1 MRYGILMKSLLTE
14 KIFRLTDQIIRSGR
28 PLSLTEL
35 SRLSGIERSACW
47 RIVSDLARL
56 GYLARTKHKKIEP
69 GLGMVYWGQAAC
81 SQTFFNS
88 RAMARIASLSGRLR
102 VPSAL
107 AGLFQGQ
114 LVYLYR
120 DAKTQQEFFRFPVRR
135 SNLAL
140 TILVRKYGRAGALE
154 RLVQDAEAAGE
165 PLSPDRYLP
174 RIETLEREGFAL
186 ETNAKG
192 CNLAFPV
199 ERKSEVFGLA
209 FFGLAQDDRRLPD
222 LIVRGTLLKNM
233 LESEE

>member
-1 MRYGILMKSLLTE
+1 MKALLTE
-14 KIFRLTDQIIRSGR
+14 KIFLLTDQLIRAGR

-47 RIVSDLARL
+47 RIVSDLCSL
-56 GYLARTKHKKIEP
+56 GYLTRTKRKKIEP

-88 RAMARIASLSGRLR
+88 RAMSRIASVSSRLR
-102 VPSAL
+102 VPAAL

-120 DAKTQQEFFRFPVRR
+120 DAKTQQEFFRYPIRQ

-140 TILVRKYGRAGALE
+140 AILVRKYGREGALDQL
-154 RLVQDAEAAGE
+154 RLDAERAEE
-165 PLSPDRYLP
+165 PFDPERFLP
-174 RIETLEREGFAL
+174 RIGSLEKNGYAL
-186 ETNAKG
+186 ETDPKG
-192 CNLAFPV
+192 CNIAFPV
-199 ERKSEVFGLA
+199 ERKSEIFGLA
-209 FFGLAQDDRRLPD
+209 FFGLAPDNQRFTD